1 MLLRYVSFSDVY
13 IEKQLDIKAKVIF
26 RIYDVSE
33 WITKYT
39 LPNISR
45 SKGKQTAKFGQLI
58 EYNIS
63 FLKNHTQNVAEKL
76 VPDPFIKNQNCSY
89 LWIINLKC
97 YAVFLDFRSKL
108 RSTKI

>member
-45 SKGKQTAKFGQLI
+45 SKGNQTVKFGQLI
-58 EYNIS
+58 EYNMNIFLEKSYTKCGRETSPRS
-63 FLKNHTQNVAEKL
+63 FYKK
-76 VPDPFIKNQNCSY
+76 
-89 LWIINLKC
+89 
-97 YAVFLDFRSKL
+97 SKL
-108 RSTKI
+108 HTSLDH